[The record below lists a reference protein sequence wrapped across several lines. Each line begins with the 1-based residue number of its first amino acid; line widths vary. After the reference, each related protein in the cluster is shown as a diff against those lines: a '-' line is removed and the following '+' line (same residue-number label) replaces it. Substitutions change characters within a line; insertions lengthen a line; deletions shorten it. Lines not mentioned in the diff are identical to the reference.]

1 FNGASM
7 SLLNSTGHADIVQAP
22 DGQWWR
28 VALGVRPQTTGDYNR
43 ETFLFPVTWEDE
55 WPVFNHGQ
63 PLSTEI
69 PGVLTDQSHL
79 SDFYDD
85 FTSETLDISY
95 YFLRT
100 PYKTFYSL
108 TARPGFLRLNGTH
121 MQSVIGITQHYY
133 SGNRPAT
140 RRRSRLCW
148 TGLLQRLI
156 RRKAG
161 ATIFYGDFAHNDI
174 GITGSADGS
183 GDRFIVTRTIV
194 VAEQVGPWALTTTND
209 TITTVG
215 LSE

>member
-1 FNGASM
+1 M
-7 SLLNSTGHADIVQAP
+7 
-22 DGQWWR
+22 
-28 VALGVRPQTTGDYNR
+28 
-43 ETFLFPVTWEDE
+43 
-55 WPVFNHGQ
+55 FNHGQ

-69 PGVLTDQSHL
+69 SGVLTDQSHL

-108 TARPGFLRLNGTH
+108 TARPGFLRLNGNSYAVGDRDNPALLLRKQT
-121 MQSVIGITQHYY
+121 SYEETFETVLDGFT
-133 SGNRPAT
+133 PAT
-140 RRRSRLCW
+140 NL
-148 TGLLQRLI
+148 TE
-156 RRKAG
+156 AG

-174 GITGSADGS
+174 AVTGSADSS

-209 TITTVG
+209 TITTV
-215 LSE
+215 SSH